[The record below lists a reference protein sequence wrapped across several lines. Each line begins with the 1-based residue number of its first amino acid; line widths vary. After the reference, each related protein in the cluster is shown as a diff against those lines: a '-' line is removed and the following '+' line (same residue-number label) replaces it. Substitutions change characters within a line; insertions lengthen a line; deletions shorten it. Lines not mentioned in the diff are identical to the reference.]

1 MYLDGHIHIMDEEQ
15 SDWNSFDMACKTAN
29 ISGGI
34 AISLPPAS
42 FKPKSC
48 QNDDNFSMRIDQ
60 ILSLTSSLPSFFPFL
75 WLDPIAENAIEQID
89 EACGKNIRGFK
100 VICDRFY
107 PYDERAMKA
116 FAHIAAK
123 GLPIL
128 FHSGILWDGKPS
140 GIYNRPVGF
149 ECLLEIDRI
158 KFSLAHISWPWCDEL
173 LAVYGKFQSS
183 HSRWP
188 EISAEMFVDITPGTP
203 KIYRKEALTKLFKI
217 GYDVENNVIFGSDG
231 KVENYRPDWTS
242 GWIEVDNEIYKELEL
257 SDDIVN
263 KIYSKNLLR
272 FVGESKE
279 DVSRK
284 TIFSG
289 Q

>member
-1 MYLDGHIHIMDEEQ
+1 M
-15 SDWNSFDMACKTAN
+15 
-29 ISGGI
+29 
-34 AISLPPAS
+34 
-42 FKPKSC
+42 
-48 QNDDNFSMRIDQ
+48 
-60 ILSLTSSLPSFFPFL
+60 
-75 WLDPIAENAIEQID
+75 
-89 EACGKNIRGFK
+89 
-100 VICDRFY
+100 
-107 PYDERAMKA
+107 
-116 FAHIAAK
+116 
-123 GLPIL
+123 
-128 FHSGILWDGKPS
+128 
-140 GIYNRPVGF
+140 
-149 ECLLEIDRI
+149 
-158 KFSLAHISWPWCDEL
+158 FSLAHISWPWCDEL